1 MQKGNQKRMSKTTVA
16 FLLFCTVVPV
26 ISFFVFYVWPNFS
39 AFTMAFTNSSGEP
52 SFDNFTRFFDE
63 ITSQGTPLYEALI
76 NTLIVFGIQLVTF
89 PMKVLVSYFIYKK
102 IPLANV
108 YRVLFFLPS
117 IIFSVAVAF
126 VFQRMVGVN
135 GFIAEF
141 VQNIMGLEYTP
152 ELLAD
157 SRFAN
162 YTIWFKMLWLQFPG
176 DLIIWGGTFARIP
189 VDVLESARVDGVT
202 WWTEFTQIIV
212 PLVWPTVALKMV
224 LMTCGLFGATAGEW
238 LLTSGEYGTMT
249 FTSWIY
255 NTMYRGAGGS
265 YRSNMFNYLSAV
277 GTLMTVISV
286 SMAVIVRKIT
296 DKVFDEVDF

>member
-1 MQKGNQKRMSKTTVA
+1 MQKGKQKRMSKTTVY

-26 ISFFVFYVWPNFS
+26 IAFLVFYVYPNFS
-39 AFTMAFTNSSGEP
+39 AFAMAFTNSSGEP
-52 SFDNFTRFFDE
+52 SFDNFTRFFEE

-141 VQNIMGLEYTP
+141 VQNIMGLEYAP

-238 LLTSGEYGTMT
+238 LMTSGEYGTMT